1 MRSAVMQ
8 LLFANLSSFLVICV
22 VFSTEMHT
30 HTARIWPSEQHIEHQ
45 IEQLNCCC
53 LRWPNMNSNETNHYI
68 TAYLL
73 FLIRFHI
80 LAIIHVPC
88 VCVCAEQVGI
98 FQHMSGCKRA
108 REREIEW
115 TSGSEHII
123 IGCCCCYCGR
133 LLLLLFCTD
142 RTAPPV
148 RCAIR
153 FPENRLRFLNIKFK
167 LCMQMQEHAKN
178 VLHYGKT
185 LSLVHKRTQYYQ
197 GW

>member
-1 MRSAVMQ
+1 MANQLWAEVCNQNGIWLCYFMWIMRSAVMQ

-88 VCVCAEQVGI
+88 VCVCVCRAGRHFPTHERMQT
-98 FQHMSGCKRA
+98 SKRKRDRVNQWFRA
-108 REREIEW
+108 YHHW
-115 TSGSEHII
+115 
-123 IGCCCCYCGR
+123 
-133 LLLLLFCTD
+133 LLLLL
-142 RTAPPV
+142 
-148 RCAIR
+148 
-153 FPENRLRFLNIKFK
+153 LRAVVIVI
-167 LCMQMQEHAKN
+167 
-178 VLHYGKT
+178 VLHWQNCATCTMCHSVPRKPFT
-185 LSLVHKRTQYYQ
+185 VSKH
-197 GW
+197 